1 MVRGFLHPCLLFMPK
16 PGMEADMPA
25 TVAVIVV
32 TYNRQ
37 QLLLECL
44 DALLGQHRPP
54 DKVILID
61 NASNDGTAES
71 LQAAGYLADPRIAY
85 TRLTENTGGAGG
97 FHAGM
102 QQGLADG
109 YDWLWV
115 MDDDTAP
122 APDALAKLLGFQQQH
137 PQVQALA
144 SLPVSPDQRVQ
155 YRHRGW
161 IKPCQLSNRVIV
173 PITAAD
179 VAQEYRV
186 IGHCSFVGLMVSARV
201 AQQTGLPRKDFFIH
215 YDDYEYCARL
225 AKYGEIYLVPASV
238 IIHKEERLD
247 STELKTSWLGTSPRI
262 PFARLWLRYYPLRNL
277 IFLKKNQCSWWVA
290 FLYGAGHVLR
300 VTAGILLYDDHK
312 WLRIR
317 FHLHAFGDGLR
328 GHFDNQKPLR
338 LCAPALPAGDA
349 G

>member
-1 MVRGFLHPCLLFMPK
+1 MRK
-16 PGMEADMPA
+16 TGMEAEMHN

-37 QLLLECL
+37 QLLTECL
-44 DALLGQHRPP
+44 DALLAQSRVP
-54 DKVILID
+54 DRLILID
-61 NASNDGTAES
+61 NASTDGTAER
-71 LQAAGYLADPRIAY
+71 LQAAGYLANPRMAY
-85 TRLTENTGGAGG
+85 TRLAENTGGAGG
-97 FHAGM
+97 FHEGM
-102 QQGLADG
+102 KQGLEAG

-122 APDALAKLLGFQQQH
+122 APDALERLLDFQQQH
-137 PQVQALA
+137 PAVEALA
-144 SLPVSPDQRVQ
+144 SLPVSLDQSVQ

-173 PITAAD
+173 PITAED

-186 IGHCSFVGLMVSARV
+186 IGHCSFVGLMVSARL

-225 AKYGEIYLVPASV
+225 AKRAEIYLVPASI

-247 STELKTSWLGTSPRI
+247 STELKSSWFGTSPRI
-262 PFARLWLRYYPLRNL
+262 PFAKLWLRYYPLRNL
-277 IFLKKNQCSWWVA
+277 IYLKKTQCSPVVA
-290 FLYGAGHVLR
+290 LLYGCGHVLR
-300 VTAGILLYDDHK
+300 VAAGILLYDDHK
-312 WLRIR
+312 WLRIK
-317 FHLHAFGDGLR
+317 FHLHAFIDGMR
-328 GHFDNQKPLR
+328 GHFDNQKPVR
-338 LCAPALPAGDA
+338 LCAPGLPAGDA